1 MPVALPVLV
10 VGAGPTGLALATELR
25 RAGVACRVVD
35 RAADRPAHQ
44 ARALTV
50 WPGALDVLDR
60 HGIAAD
66 VVGAGLTMAAS
77 KFFSDGKLL
86 ATVRFG
92 GGRPVPVCEPQPA
105 LERIQRARL
114 AELGVDVEW
123 RTELIALRDTGDAV
137 DVVLDGPSGQEQVTA
152 AWVVGCDG
160 ANSRVRDLAGIRF
173 AGKTYPRSFILGD
186 GDIIGDVP
194 RDEVHYTLH
203 REGVLVVVPLPDGG
217 LRVFADAT
225 RMPGAEDVDPE
236 APLTTGQLQALADQR
251 APYPLE
257 VRDLIW
263 STRFQV
269 HLRRA
274 ERYRAGRVLLAGDAA
289 HIHSPAGGQGMNT
302 GIQDGA
308 GLGWRLAL
316 ITRGVAAEDRL
327 LAGYEAERAPVA
339 KQVMRSSD
347 QQTRL
352 WGMRSVIMRRVR
364 DRVLARM
371 GRTGFLEQKVMPAMA
386 QDDLD
391 YGASPG
397 VGRRGGRRALGLGI
411 AEVEVRPVG
420 AAAQVPLRSLL
431 TGPSH
436 TLLIWAGVGDLAAA
450 RAALAA
456 AAPLGDRLQVRV
468 LAPAAATQAMT
479 ADAAVAAAAVV
490 VPDGHAPHGPLA
502 GCRSVLVRP
511 DGYVA
516 DAAPGVDITGL
527 LAPLLPAPVP
537 APAAGSVAP

>member
-60 HGIAAD
+60 HGIATD
-66 VVGAGLTMAAS
+66 VVAAGLTLAAT

-114 AELGVDVEW
+114 AELGVEVEW
-123 RTELIALRDTGDAV
+123 GTELIGLRDTGDAV
-137 DVVLDGPSGQEQVTA
+137 DVVLDGPSGQELVTA
-152 AWVVGCDG
+152 AWVAGCDG

-186 GDIIGDVP
+186 GDIVGDLP

-203 REGVLVVVPLPDGG
+203 GDGVLVVVPLPGGG
-217 LRVFADAT
+217 LRVFADVT
-225 RMPGAEDVDPE
+225 RMPGAEDVDPD
-236 APLTTGQLQALADQR
+236 APLSTEQLQTLADQR
-251 APYPLE
+251 APYPLQ

-352 WGMRSVIMRRVR
+352 WGMRSVLVRRIR

-391 YGASPG
+391 YSASPG
-397 VGRRGGRRALGLGI
+397 VGSNGGRRALGVGV
-411 AEVEVRPVG
+411 ADVEVRPVG
-420 AAAQVPLRSLL
+420 AVSPVSLRSLL
-431 TGPSH
+431 TGPAH
-436 TLLIWAGVGDLAAA
+436 TLLLWADPADLAPV
-450 RAALAA
+450 RAVLDA

-468 LAPAAATQAMT
+468 LVPSAAAPALTEGT
-479 ADAAVAAAAVV
+479 AVAAAAVV

-516 DAAPGVDITGL
+516 GAAPGLDVTGL

-537 APAAGSVAP
+537 APAAGPVGP

>member
-35 RAADRPAHQ
+35 RAAGRPASQ

-50 WPGALDVLDR
+50 WPGALDVLHR
-60 HGIAAD
+60 HGIAD
-66 VVGAGLTMAAS
+66 EVVAAGLTMGAS
-77 KFFSDGKLL
+77 RYFSDGKLL

-92 GGRPVPVCEPQPA
+92 DGRPVPVCEPQPA
-105 LERIQRARL
+105 LEHIQRARL

-123 RTELIALRDTGDAV
+123 GTELIALRDTGAAAAE
-137 DVVLDGPSGQEQVTA
+137 VVLDGPAGQELVTA
-152 AWVVGCDG
+152 AWVAGCDG
-160 ANSRVRDLAGIRF
+160 ANSTVRELAGIPF
-173 AGKTYPRSFILGD
+173 TGKTYPRSYILGD
-186 GDIIGDVP
+186 GDIVGDVP

-203 REGVLVVVPLPDGG
+203 RDGVLVVVPLPQGG

-225 RMPGAEDVDPE
+225 RMPGAADADPE
-236 APLTTGQLQALADQR
+236 APLTTAQLQALADER

-257 VRDLIW
+257 VRDLVW

-274 ERYRAGRVLLAGDAA
+274 ERYRTGRVLLAGDAA

-308 GLGWRLAL
+308 NLGWRLAL
-316 ITRGVAAEDRL
+316 VTGGVVGEDRV
-327 LAGYEAERAPVA
+327 LAGYEAERKPVA
-339 KQVMRSSD
+339 AQVMRSSD

-352 WGMRSVIMRRVR
+352 WNVRSRVGRRIR

-371 GRTGFLEQKVMPAMA
+371 GRSGFLETRVMPAMA

-391 YGASPG
+391 YTASPQIG
-397 VGRRGGRRALGLGI
+397 AFGGRRALGTGI
-411 AEVEVRPVG
+411 ADVEVTALGDATPG
-420 AAAQVPLRSLL
+420 SLRSLL
-431 TGPSH
+431 DGPGH
-436 TLLIWAGVGDLAAA
+436 TLLLWPGAGDLVAAGV
-450 RAALAA
+450 ALAA
-456 AAPLGDRLQVRV
+456 AAPLANRVEVRLLVSAAVGAGIGDG
-468 LAPAAATQAMT
+468 AAAQ
-479 ADAAVAAAAVV
+479 AAVV

-502 GCRSVLVRP
+502 GCRAVLVRP

-516 DAAPGVDITGL
+516 AASRSLDVGEL
-527 LAPLLPAPVP
+527 LAPLRPAAAPVATP
-537 APAAGSVAP
+537 LA

>member
-1 MPVALPVLV
+1 MTVALPVLV

-50 WPGALDVLDR
+50 WPGALDVLRR
-60 HGIAAD
+60 HGIAD
-66 VVGAGLTMAAS
+66 QVVASGLTMAAS
-77 KFFSDGKLL
+77 KYFSDGKLL

-92 GGRPVPVCEPQPA
+92 DGGPVPVCEPQPT

-114 AELGVDVEW
+114 ADLGVDVEW
-123 RTELIALRDTGDAV
+123 GTELIAMRDTGDAV
-137 DVVLDGPSGQEQVTA
+137 EAVLDGPAGQELVTT
-152 AWVVGCDG
+152 AWVAGCDG
-160 ANSRVRDLAGIRF
+160 ANSKVRELAEIRF
-173 AGKTYPRSFILGD
+173 TGKTYPRSYILGD
-186 GDIIGDVP
+186 GDIVGDVP

-203 REGVLVVVPLPDGG
+203 RDGVLVVVPLPEGG

-225 RMPGAEDVDPE
+225 RMPGAADVDPE
-236 APLTTGQLQALADQR
+236 APLTTAQLQALADQR

-257 VRDLIW
+257 VRDLVW

-308 GLGWRLAL
+308 NLGWRLAL
-316 ITRGVAAEDRL
+316 ITRGVADHERV
-327 LAGYEAERAPVA
+327 LAGYEAERGPVA
-339 KQVMRSSD
+339 TQVMRSSD

-352 WGMRSVIMRRVR
+352 WGVRSRIGRKVR

-371 GRTGFLEQKVMPAMA
+371 GRTGFLERNVMPAMA

-391 YGASPG
+391 HTASPA
-397 VGRRGGRRALGLGI
+397 VGPNGGRRALGVGVRDVDVQPLG
-411 AEVEVRPVG
+411 ET
-420 AAAQVPLRSLL
+420 AAVPLRSLL
-431 TGPSH
+431 TGPAH
-436 TLLIWAGVGDLAAA
+436 VLLLWPGADVAAA

-456 AAPLGDRLQVRV
+456 AAPLADRLEVR
-468 LAPAAATQAMT
+468 LLIP
-479 ADAAVAAAAVV
+479 ADAAAELANGPEAKSAVV
-490 VPDGHAPHGPLA
+490 VPDGHEPHGPLA
-502 GCRSVLVRP
+502 GCRAVLVRP

-516 DAAPGVDITGL
+516 AASPVLDVAEL
-527 LAPLLPAPVP
+527 LAPLRPAAAPVA
-537 APAAGSVAP
+537 APLA